1 MAEIDCELIA
11 MNIANVRFFE
21 DKKFMW
27 DNVLYET
34 KEEAEN
40 VKNKYENDKFEVRLV
55 EQDNK
60 YVLYTRRVVTEVK
73 VEGAPPA

>member
-1 MAEIDCELIA
+1 MD
-11 MNIANVRFFE
+11 IANVRFFE

-40 VKNKYENDKFEVRLV
+40 AQNKYENDKFEARLV

-60 YVLYTRRVVTEVK
+60 YFVYTRRVVTEVK
-73 VEGAPPA
+73 VEGAPV